1 MTTFLLYCLKAAGCL
16 VAFFLFYKL
25 LLSRD
30 TLHRLN
36 RILLGSVL
44 LLSFLLPVCVVT
56 IEKELP
62 YTPPVVNP
70 SSVLAPDP
78 EFYLP
83 SVEVE
88 DRMPEVFES
97 ADIPVEEPFDWMAL
111 GGIVYVIGACA
122 MLCWTLWGLFSVV
135 RLIRSGR
142 QIPLDDGNRLVLIER
157 PIVPFSWMRYIV
169 MSEAD
174 YAQYGRTILLH
185 ERAHLRLGHSWDL
198 LWIDLLGCLQWFNPA
213 MWLLRRELR
222 AVHEFEADESVLR
235 AGVDAREYQLLLI
248 KKAVGER
255 WCSIANSLNHSNLK
269 TRITMML
276 RKRSSKWA
284 RAKALY
290 VLPLTLLALGAFA
303 RTTYV
308 LPEDK
313 GTNNFRNETPP
324 SSADSLRQAG
334 EEVLSFPGGDSSTP
348 EEIDCLMTLLNNFEQ
363 AAAEA
368 QPVRSTEYTL
378 RGQVLGE
385 GDRPIA
391 GFEFL
396 CSGNR
401 RVVTDQN
408 GRFEITSKV
417 PVEFYYFDRKSGL
430 FRARM
435 IVLEDADM
443 ELEFHLTPNG
453 VEVYSQRVSGPRI
466 LYKAT
471 GDSSDFRFDREHLPM
486 VLYSGA
492 ELPLALLQQFMNLPG
507 KLEFRGEV
515 KRDPATRALYGAK
528 SANGILYL
536 DFDESAYRSS
546 WKTSTPDNELLKS
559 AFYLVWSGEETPDS
573 MQTAYEKSWDGW
585 VSYFGGDS
593 NNPNSSVNITNLE
606 DGAGYRWTLGEN
618 ESGLFVPNLPVRTLL
633 LIDGK
638 EVSPDLFYSKN
649 PVEVSSITLLK
660 SAAAM
665 KKYGDRGRWGA
676 VEMTIRPS
684 APQTAATTEPYRPNP
699 ISYLKGDFRSVDGY
713 NTFRVRNVRLS
724 EKFFQDREHAPLVLW
739 DDAVVRIQTFS
750 NAGMARDIE
759 TIEFI
764 GNLDEDLIARY
775 GTAARYGI
783 IKVTSK
789 QASRQSDSV
798 ETVYDR
804 NNHPLRYLK
813 GNFRSVD
820 GRNTYKVRRLKLQNL
835 SGKKRSELP
844 LVVAD
849 GRTVDITALTDE
861 LAGKIQTI
869 RILSA
874 EEAVMAG
881 YQGARA
887 TNNGVIEAWTR
898 NGEEQSV
905 ADTTLQVNSPRQTMR
920 SQVTIQQDTSALDG
934 RKMVMMY
941 TSGNQQEMSITL
953 TGDPET
959 GVYSVADTTVV
970 PDSRIKMLKAW
981 EAGKDLDSISGNKG
995 KRRKSFLKEDTLF
1008 FYTDSSGRMR
1018 TEIKLGRDLND
1029 PKRSHI
1035 GLFARGPVTVV
1046 RDRNLESL
1054 VEQTQ
1059 IDSSAL
1065 RSGKNSPRR
1074 IEMET
1079 YRVDSSLLNRLNLE
1093 NRLLLLNQEE
1103 VTASFIQS
1111 LDADQ
1116 IESIRVVK
1124 DQTMIDRYGERAAN
1138 GVVFISL
1145 RKEKPAREK

>member
-1 MTTFLLYCLKAAGCL
+1 MTTFLLYSLKAAGCL

-30 TLHRLN
+30 TLHRMN
-36 RILLGSVL
+36 RILLDGVL
-44 LLSFLLPVCVVT
+44 LLSFVLPVCVVT
-56 IEKELP
+56 IERELP
-62 YTPPVVNP
+62 YVPPVEDPVP
-70 SSVLAPDP
+70 VP
-78 EFYLP
+78 EFDLP
-83 SVEVE
+83 VIDETIPV
-88 DRMPEVFES
+88 VFES
-97 ADIPVEEPFDWMAL
+97 DDEPVEEPFDWMAL
-111 GGIVYVIGACA
+111 GAVVYVLGACA
-122 MLCWTLWGLFSVV
+122 MLCWTLWGIFSVV
-135 RLIRSGR
+135 RLIRRGR
-142 QIPLDDGNRLVLIER
+142 QILLDDGVRLVLIEK

-169 MSEAD
+169 ISEAD
-174 YAQYGRTILLH
+174 YARYGRTILLH

-222 AVHEFEADESVLR
+222 AVHEFEADEAVLR
-235 AGVDAREYQLLLI
+235 EGVDAREYQLLLI

-284 RAKALY
+284 RVKALY

-313 GTNNFRNETPP
+313 DTNNFRNETPP
-324 SSADSLRQAG
+324 PSADSLRLSEG
-334 EEVLSFPGGDSSTP
+334 ESLSYTDGEPATS

-368 QPVRSTEYTL
+368 QTVRSTEHTL

-385 GDRPIA
+385 DDRPIA

-401 RVVTDQN
+401 RVVTDRN
-408 GRFEITSKV
+408 GRFEISSKG
-417 PVEFYYFDRKSGL
+417 PVEFYYFDQENGL
-430 FRARM
+430 LRARM
-435 IVLEDADM
+435 VVLEDADM
-443 ELEFHLTPNG
+443 EFEFHLTPNG

-471 GDSSDFRFDREHLPM
+471 GAPSDFRFDREHLPM

-492 ELPLALLQQFMNLPG
+492 ELPLDLLQRFMNQPG

-536 DFDESAYRSS
+536 DFEESAYRHS
-546 WKTSTPDNELLKS
+546 WGTNPADNEVQKS
-559 AFYLVWSGEETPDS
+559 VFCLVWAGEETPAS
-573 MQTAYEKSWDGW
+573 MQTAFERSWDSWGA
-585 VSYFGGDS
+585 YFGSAS
-593 NNPNSSVNITNLE
+593 NGSEPAVDVTELK
-606 DGAGYRWTLGEN
+606 DGAGYRWTQREN
-618 ESGLFVPNLPVRTLL
+618 GSGLFVPNLPARTLL

-638 EVSPDLFYSKN
+638 EVSPDLFYSKK
-649 PVEVSSITLLK
+649 PAVVSSVALLK

-676 VEMTIRPS
+676 VEMATRPS
-684 APQTAATTEPYRPNP
+684 APQTAATTESYRPNP

-739 DDAVVRIQTFS
+739 NDAVVRIQTFS

-775 GTAARYGI
+775 GTAARNGI

-789 QASRQSDSV
+789 QASRQSDN
-798 ETVYDR
+798 EKTIYDR
-804 NNHPLRYLK
+804 DNHPFRYLK
-813 GNFRSVD
+813 GSFRSVD

-835 SGKKRSELP
+835 SGKKQDELP

-849 GRTVDITALTDE
+849 GRAVDITALTDE

-874 EEAVMAG
+874 EEAVKAG

-887 TNNGVIEAWTR
+887 TNNGVIDVRTR
-898 NGEEQSV
+898 NGEKQSA
-905 ADTTLQVNSPRQTMR
+905 ADSAVKTPRQMMR
-920 SQVTIQQDTSALDG
+920 SQVTIQQDTLAFDG
-934 RKMVMMY
+934 RKMFMMY
-941 TSGNQQEMSITL
+941 TSGNQQKMSITL

-981 EAGKDLDSISGNKG
+981 EAGKNLDSISGDKG
-995 KRRKSFLKEDTLF
+995 KRRKSFLKEDTVF
-1008 FYTDSSGRMR
+1008 FYTDSSGQMR

-1029 PKRSHI
+1029 PKRSRT

-1046 RDRNLESL
+1046 RGRNLEFP

-1065 RSGKNSPRR
+1065 RDGENLMKRVEKV
-1074 IEMET
+1074 I
-1079 YRVDSSLLNRLNLE
+1079 YHVDSQTLGRLNLE
-1093 NRLLLLNQEE
+1093 DRLLLLNKKE
-1103 VTASFIQS
+1103 VEASFIQS
-1111 LDADQ
+1111 LDPDQ
-1116 IESIRVVK
+1116 IKSI
-1124 DQTMIDRYGERAAN
+1124 
-1138 GVVFISL
+1138 
-1145 RKEKPAREK
+1145 

>member
-324 SSADSLRQAG
+324 SSANSLRQADGIVHSDYGKVVSSSMTILGG
-334 EEVLSFPGGDSSTP
+334 EKEDSSELSGQNVMRIYYADIEGDTL
-348 EEIDCLMTLLNNFEQ
+348 EEISDSEPLNETSCETIIVRYDTL
-363 AAAEA
+363 
-368 QPVRSTEYTL
+368 S
-378 RGQVLGE
+378 
-385 GDRPIA
+385 
-391 GFEFL
+391 
-396 CSGNR
+396 
-401 RVVTDQN
+401 
-408 GRFEITSKV
+408 
-417 PVEFYYFDRKSGL
+417 
-430 FRARM
+430 
-435 IVLEDADM
+435 
-443 ELEFHLTPNG
+443 
-453 VEVYSQRVSGPRI
+453 
-466 LYKAT
+466 
-471 GDSSDFRFDREHLPM
+471 
-486 VLYSGA
+486 
-492 ELPLALLQQFMNLPG
+492 
-507 KLEFRGEV
+507 
-515 KRDPATRALYGAK
+515 
-528 SANGILYL
+528 
-536 DFDESAYRSS
+536 
-546 WKTSTPDNELLKS
+546 
-559 AFYLVWSGEETPDS
+559 
-573 MQTAYEKSWDGW
+573 
-585 VSYFGGDS
+585 
-593 NNPNSSVNITNLE
+593 E
-606 DGAGYRWTLGEN
+606 DGER
-618 ESGLFVPNLPVRTLL
+618 
-633 LIDGK
+633 
-638 EVSPDLFYSKN
+638 
-649 PVEVSSITLLK
+649 
-660 SAAAM
+660 
-665 KKYGDRGRWGA
+665 
-676 VEMTIRPS
+676 
-684 APQTAATTEPYRPNP
+684 
-699 ISYLKGDFRSVDGY
+699 
-713 NTFRVRNVRLS
+713 
-724 EKFFQDREHAPLVLW
+724 
-739 DDAVVRIQTFS
+739 
-750 NAGMARDIE
+750 RDI
-759 TIEFI
+759 
-764 GNLDEDLIARY
+764 L
-775 GTAARYGI
+775 
-783 IKVTSK
+783 K
-789 QASRQSDSV
+789 QILCVSDSV

-820 GRNTYKVRRLKLQNL
+820 GRNTYKVRKLKLQNL

-849 GRTVDITALTDE
+849 GRIVDITALTDE
-861 LAGKIQTI
+861 LAGKILKI
-869 RILSA
+869 RVLSA
-874 EEAVMAG
+874 EEAAKAG
-881 YQGARA
+881 YQEARA

-898 NGEEQSV
+898 NGK
-905 ADTTLQVNSPRQTMR
+905 ADTTLQIKAPRQTMR

-941 TSGNQQEMSITL
+941 TSGNQQKMSITL

-959 GVYSVADTTVV
+959 GVYSVDY
-970 PDSRIKMLKAW
+970 
-981 EAGKDLDSISGNKG
+981 GGDSIVAKPVQMDSSSVLVN
-995 KRRKSFLKEDTLF
+995 RANEAQTDTLEGES
-1008 FYTDSSGRMR
+1008 DS
-1018 TEIKLGRDLND
+1018 IQFK
-1029 PKRSHI
+1029 
-1035 GLFARGPVTVV
+1035 VV
-1046 RDRNLESL
+1046 SSSQAEVKADSL
-1054 VEQTQ
+1054 V
-1059 IDSSAL
+1059 
-1065 RSGKNSPRR
+1065 
-1074 IEMET
+1074 
-1079 YRVDSSLLNRLNLE
+1079 VDGMNFGQ
-1093 NRLLLLNQEE
+1093 LLLLLDGKE
-1103 VTASFIQS
+1103 VTAPFIKS

-1124 DQTMIDRYGERAAN
+1124 NQTMIDRYGERAAN

>member
-1 MTTFLLYCLKAAGCL
+1 
-16 VAFFLFYKL
+16 
-25 LLSRD
+25 
-30 TLHRLN
+30 
-36 RILLGSVL
+36 
-44 LLSFLLPVCVVT
+44 
-56 IEKELP
+56 
-62 YTPPVVNP
+62 
-70 SSVLAPDP
+70 
-78 EFYLP
+78 
-83 SVEVE
+83 
-88 DRMPEVFES
+88 
-97 ADIPVEEPFDWMAL
+97 
-111 GGIVYVIGACA
+111 
-122 MLCWTLWGLFSVV
+122 
-135 RLIRSGR
+135 
-142 QIPLDDGNRLVLIER
+142 
-157 PIVPFSWMRYIV
+157 
-169 MSEAD
+169 
-174 YAQYGRTILLH
+174 
-185 ERAHLRLGHSWDL
+185 
-198 LWIDLLGCLQWFNPA
+198 
-213 MWLLRRELR
+213 
-222 AVHEFEADESVLR
+222 
-235 AGVDAREYQLLLI
+235 
-248 KKAVGER
+248 
-255 WCSIANSLNHSNLK
+255 
-269 TRITMML
+269 ML

-368 QPVRSTEYTL
+368 QPVRSTEHTL

-385 GDRPIA
+385 GGRPIA
-391 GFEFL
+391 GFEFG

-435 IVLEDADM
+435 IVLKDADM

-593 NNPNSSVNITNLE
+593 NNPNSSVNVTNLE

-638 EVSPDLFYSKN
+638 EVSPDLFYSKK
-649 PVEVSSITLLK
+649 PEAVSSITLLK

-676 VEMTIRPS
+676 VEMATRTS

-789 QASRQSDSV
+789 QAARQSDSV
-798 ETVYDR
+798 KTIYDR

-874 EEAVMAG
+874 EEAVKAG
-881 YQGARA
+881 YRGARA
-887 TNNGVIEAWTR
+887 TNNGVIDVRTR
-898 NGEEQSV
+898 NGEKQSA
-905 ADTTLQVNSPRQTMR
+905 ADSAVKTPRQTMR
-920 SQVTIQQDTSALDG
+920 SQVTIEQDTLALDG
-934 RKMVMMY
+934 RKMFMMY
-941 TSGNQQEMSITL
+941 TSGNQQKMSITL

-959 GVYSVADTTVV
+959 GVYSVENV
-970 PDSRIKMLKAW
+970 
-981 EAGKDLDSISGNKG
+981 GDSIVAKPV
-995 KRRKSFLKEDTLF
+995 RM
-1008 FYTDSSGRMR
+1008 DSTAIFVTRAR
-1018 TEIKLGRDLND
+1018 EVETEALDGESDRIQ
-1029 PKRSHI
+1029 
-1035 GLFARGPVTVV
+1035 V
-1046 RDRNLESL
+1046 RVMSSNHAESKADSL
-1054 VEQTQ
+1054 VVNGMN
-1059 IDSSAL
+1059 L
-1065 RSGKNSPRR
+1065 GN
-1074 IEMET
+1074 M
-1079 YRVDSSLLNRLNLE
+1079 LLFLDG
-1093 NRLLLLNQEE
+1093 EE
-1103 VTASFIQS
+1103 VTAPFVRS

-1138 GVVFISL
+1138 GVVFVSL

>member
-111 GGIVYVIGACA
+111 GGIVYVVGACA

-313 GTNNFRNETPP
+313 GTNNFRNDTPP
-324 SSADSLRQAG
+324 SSADSLRQADG
-334 EEVLSFPGGDSSTP
+334 IVRSDSGKVVSSSMTILGGAKEDSSELAGQNIMRIYYADIEGDTS
-348 EEIDCLMTLLNNFEQ
+348 EEISDSEPLNETSCETIIVRYDTL
-363 AAAEA
+363 
-368 QPVRSTEYTL
+368 S
-378 RGQVLGE
+378 
-385 GDRPIA
+385 
-391 GFEFL
+391 
-396 CSGNR
+396 
-401 RVVTDQN
+401 
-408 GRFEITSKV
+408 
-417 PVEFYYFDRKSGL
+417 
-430 FRARM
+430 
-435 IVLEDADM
+435 
-443 ELEFHLTPNG
+443 
-453 VEVYSQRVSGPRI
+453 
-466 LYKAT
+466 
-471 GDSSDFRFDREHLPM
+471 
-486 VLYSGA
+486 
-492 ELPLALLQQFMNLPG
+492 
-507 KLEFRGEV
+507 
-515 KRDPATRALYGAK
+515 
-528 SANGILYL
+528 
-536 DFDESAYRSS
+536 
-546 WKTSTPDNELLKS
+546 
-559 AFYLVWSGEETPDS
+559 
-573 MQTAYEKSWDGW
+573 
-585 VSYFGGDS
+585 
-593 NNPNSSVNITNLE
+593 E
-606 DGAGYRWTLGEN
+606 DGG
-618 ESGLFVPNLPVRTLL
+618 
-633 LIDGK
+633 
-638 EVSPDLFYSKN
+638 
-649 PVEVSSITLLK
+649 
-660 SAAAM
+660 
-665 KKYGDRGRWGA
+665 
-676 VEMTIRPS
+676 
-684 APQTAATTEPYRPNP
+684 
-699 ISYLKGDFRSVDGY
+699 
-713 NTFRVRNVRLS
+713 
-724 EKFFQDREHAPLVLW
+724 H
-739 DDAVVRIQTFS
+739 
-750 NAGMARDIE
+750 RDI
-759 TIEFI
+759 
-764 GNLDEDLIARY
+764 L
-775 GTAARYGI
+775 
-783 IKVTSK
+783 K
-789 QASRQSDSV
+789 QILCVSDSV
-798 ETVYDR
+798 ETIYDR

-813 GNFRSVD
+813 GDFRSVD
-820 GRNTYKVRRLKLQNL
+820 GRNTYKVRKLKLQNL
-835 SGKKRSELP
+835 NGKKRSELP

-849 GRTVDITALTDE
+849 GRIVDITALTDE
-861 LAGKIQTI
+861 LAGKILKI
-869 RILSA
+869 RVLSA
-874 EEAVMAG
+874 EEAAKAG
-881 YQGARA
+881 YQEARA

>member
-324 SSADSLRQAG
+324 SSADSLRQADGIVHSDYGKVVSSSMTILGG
-334 EEVLSFPGGDSSTP
+334 EKEDSSELSGQNVMRIYYADIEGDTL
-348 EEIDCLMTLLNNFEQ
+348 EEISDSEPLNETSCETIIVRYDTL
-363 AAAEA
+363 
-368 QPVRSTEYTL
+368 S
-378 RGQVLGE
+378 
-385 GDRPIA
+385 
-391 GFEFL
+391 
-396 CSGNR
+396 
-401 RVVTDQN
+401 
-408 GRFEITSKV
+408 
-417 PVEFYYFDRKSGL
+417 
-430 FRARM
+430 
-435 IVLEDADM
+435 
-443 ELEFHLTPNG
+443 
-453 VEVYSQRVSGPRI
+453 
-466 LYKAT
+466 
-471 GDSSDFRFDREHLPM
+471 
-486 VLYSGA
+486 
-492 ELPLALLQQFMNLPG
+492 
-507 KLEFRGEV
+507 
-515 KRDPATRALYGAK
+515 
-528 SANGILYL
+528 
-536 DFDESAYRSS
+536 
-546 WKTSTPDNELLKS
+546 
-559 AFYLVWSGEETPDS
+559 
-573 MQTAYEKSWDGW
+573 
-585 VSYFGGDS
+585 
-593 NNPNSSVNITNLE
+593 E
-606 DGAGYRWTLGEN
+606 DGER
-618 ESGLFVPNLPVRTLL
+618 
-633 LIDGK
+633 
-638 EVSPDLFYSKN
+638 
-649 PVEVSSITLLK
+649 
-660 SAAAM
+660 
-665 KKYGDRGRWGA
+665 
-676 VEMTIRPS
+676 
-684 APQTAATTEPYRPNP
+684 
-699 ISYLKGDFRSVDGY
+699 
-713 NTFRVRNVRLS
+713 
-724 EKFFQDREHAPLVLW
+724 
-739 DDAVVRIQTFS
+739 
-750 NAGMARDIE
+750 RDI
-759 TIEFI
+759 
-764 GNLDEDLIARY
+764 L
-775 GTAARYGI
+775 
-783 IKVTSK
+783 K
-789 QASRQSDSV
+789 QILCVSDSV

-820 GRNTYKVRRLKLQNL
+820 GRNTYKVRKLKLQNL

-849 GRTVDITALTDE
+849 GRIVDITALTDE
-861 LAGKIQTI
+861 LAGKILKI
-869 RILSA
+869 RVLSA
-874 EEAVMAG
+874 EEAAKAG
-881 YQGARA
+881 YQEARA

-898 NGEEQSV
+898 NGK
-905 ADTTLQVNSPRQTMR
+905 ADTTLQIKAPRQTMR

-941 TSGNQQEMSITL
+941 TSGNQQKMSITL

-959 GVYSVADTTVV
+959 GVYSVDY
-970 PDSRIKMLKAW
+970 
-981 EAGKDLDSISGNKG
+981 GGDSIVAKPVQMDSSSVLVN
-995 KRRKSFLKEDTLF
+995 RANEAQTDTLEGES
-1008 FYTDSSGRMR
+1008 DS
-1018 TEIKLGRDLND
+1018 IQFK
-1029 PKRSHI
+1029 
-1035 GLFARGPVTVV
+1035 VV
-1046 RDRNLESL
+1046 SSSQAEVKADSL
-1054 VEQTQ
+1054 V
-1059 IDSSAL
+1059 
-1065 RSGKNSPRR
+1065 
-1074 IEMET
+1074 
-1079 YRVDSSLLNRLNLE
+1079 VDGMNFGQ
-1093 NRLLLLNQEE
+1093 LLLLLDGKE
-1103 VTASFIQS
+1103 VTAPFIKS

-1124 DQTMIDRYGERAAN
+1124 NQTMIDRYGERAAN